1 MNELQHPVVCR
12 LLAVCS
18 ASDGEEVR
26 VADEAYEIDLVAEEL
41 IAVSGDLPRFVQE
54 LTGGRRIHNSTAY
67 RWALRGV
74 CGRRLP
80 TVRVARRLYTSRDAF
95 SWWAS
100 KRSLRRARLRSSP
113 GPSTLRTRCV
123 GRASESKSPPECEL
137 TSGECSAHQTLRG
150 CSGCRST
157 LGRRTSSSG
166 QGISGCSTSRF
177 PREAFGPRDT
187 AGLP

>member
-1 MNELQHPVVCR
+1 M
-12 LLAVCS
+12 
-18 ASDGEEVR
+18 
-26 VADEAYEIDLVAEEL
+26 ADEAYEIDLVAEEL

-100 KRSLRRARLRSSP
+100 KLAHDLVDEESSTCEIEVEPRPQHVEDTLRRA
-113 GPSTLRTRCV
+113 
-123 GRASESKSPPECEL
+123 
-137 TSGECSAHQTLRG
+137 
-150 CSGCRST
+150 
-157 LGRRTSSSG
+157 
-166 QGISGCSTSRF
+166 GIRV
-177 PREAFGPRDT
+177 
-187 AGLP
+187 